1 MPEIPS
7 CLFWEPPA
15 GFLVNGP
22 FSLPPFSLPRR
33 SRGPVVNYG
42 IEVCQE
48 LFHCPAISLIF
59 TLEVTPQVSRGVPAA
74 PPVPGRPGGSTG
86 RRPLRPLPP
95 PGGGLPMRNF
105 RSVTHLITVTPVAED
120 LSMHPTPPSACFP
133 GPASREAEYPTAVPY
148 HRDHPRH
155 GQKGTIESPLWTEP
169 G

>member
-59 TLEVTPQVSRGVPAA
+59 TPAVTPQVGRGGPAA

-86 RRPLRPLPP
+86 RRPLRP
-95 PGGGLPMRNF
+95 PGGGRRAGDF
-105 RSVTHLITVTPVAED
+105 RSVAHLITVTAMEEG
-120 LSMHPTPPSACFP
+120 LSVHPI
-133 GPASREAEYPTAVPY
+133 
-148 HRDHPRH
+148 H
-155 GQKGTIESPLWTEP
+155 GRPIGLKERGLWTFPHRARNYRLRMPANLPTEYLGP
-169 G
+169 KA